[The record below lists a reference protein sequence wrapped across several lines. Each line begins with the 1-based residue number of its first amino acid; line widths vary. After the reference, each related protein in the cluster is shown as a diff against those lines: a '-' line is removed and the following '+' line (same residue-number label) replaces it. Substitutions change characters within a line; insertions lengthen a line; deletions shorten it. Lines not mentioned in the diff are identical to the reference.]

1 MKYLRFQTMP
11 FLTLFIALLVI
22 LQLPALEAFAGT
34 KKTKLTFIME
44 DGQKLRGHL
53 ERPVGAGAFP
63 AVIFLHGSGGMGL
76 YYKDMIQY
84 LARNGFVGLAYARRS
99 FPYGG
104 GRPDR
109 KIRYRDYIFKDVRDL
124 DSVINRLRELPHIG
138 NSPICVMGRSEG
150 GQIAYLAASQIRGLK
165 AVIGL
170 NGVTDYL
177 DWYDWAVTEYPK
189 FPISKFKYAAK
200 NVVKIFGCS
209 PKECIDRYKAL
220 SPIHQVDE
228 INCTI
233 MIVHGEKDPQVPVR
247 QAYRF
252 AEALKERDK
261 PYELHVYPNEGHF
274 QSFFSNPDFG
284 TGEGSSWLNSQVWT
298 RKSSQDLLGKVMV
311 FLNEY
316 LK

>member
-11 FLTLFIALLVI
+11 FLTLFIALFII
-22 LQLPALEAFAGT
+22 LQLPASEAFAAT
-34 KKTKLTFIME
+34 KKIKLTFKTE

-53 ERPVGAGAFP
+53 EKPEGPGPFP
-63 AVIFLHGSGGMGL
+63 AVVFLHGSGGMGL

-84 LARNGFVGLAYARRS
+84 LARNGFVGVAYARRS

-124 DSVINRLRELPHIG
+124 NSAIDRLRELPHIG

-170 NGVTDYL
+170 NGVTDYI
-177 DWYDWAVTEYPK
+177 DWYDWAVSEYPK
-189 FPISKFKYAAK
+189 FPVSKFKYAAK
-200 NVVKIFGCS
+200 NVVKIFGCT
-209 PKECIDRYKAL
+209 PKECADRYNTL
-220 SPIHQVDE
+220 SPIHYVDE
-228 INCTI
+228 INCPI

-247 QAYRF
+247 QTYWF
-252 AEALKERDK
+252 ANALKEQGK
-261 PYELHVYPNEGHF
+261 PHELHVYPHEGHF
-274 QSFFSNPDFG
+274 QAFFSAPKFG
-284 TGEGSSWLNSQVWT
+284 TGPGASWFNSQVWT
-298 RKSSQDLLGKVMV
+298 KKSSQDLLTKIMD
-311 FLNEY
+311 FLNKY